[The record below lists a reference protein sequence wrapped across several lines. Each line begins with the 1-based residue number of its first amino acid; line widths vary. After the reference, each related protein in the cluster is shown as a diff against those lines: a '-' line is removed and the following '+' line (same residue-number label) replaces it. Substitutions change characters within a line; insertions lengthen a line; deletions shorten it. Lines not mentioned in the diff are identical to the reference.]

1 MTSLGKK
8 KKKKERLTRS
18 RLNFC
23 RGNSGDDNVTNRR
36 YPIPRI
42 LSKFVNQEGRKNGT
56 LRWRDRPIRVSEN
69 TQVAFHNASLPRKT
83 LWRSLVS
90 TIEEK
95 EK

>member
-1 MTSLGKK
+1 MTNLEKK
-8 KKKKERLTRS
+8 KKLNAFSIKFSS
-18 RLNFC
+18 RKF
-23 RGNSGDDNVTNRR
+23 GDDNVTNRR